1 MNKVTFATLKKYAK
15 QNKLFHCI
23 KGEFSG
29 MVDGMEWDIYNKQ
42 YKQTT
47 IKDLSNFKVTKNYI
61 SINDDNS
68 IKLTNCCYNIN
79 FIIK

>member
-1 MNKVTFATLKKYAK
+1 MNKVTFSTLKKYAK

-29 MVDGMEWDIYNKQ
+29 MVDGMEWNIYNKQ

-47 IKDLSNFKVTKNYI
+47 IKDSVGKQLMKSGPI
-61 SINDDNS
+61 SKKKKS
-68 IKLTNCCYNIN
+68 K
-79 FIIK
+79 